1 MVGRNNSAHRAGVA
15 QTNGYRFLMNTSE
28 SNHAEVILVFKYVPK
43 QVRLQAWEVK
53 FHVCL
58 NKIVRRHRRGG
69 DVLTQ

>member
-28 SNHAEVILVFKYVPK
+28 SNYAEAILVFKYVPK
-43 QVRLQAWEVK
+43 QVRPQACKVK
-53 FHVCL
+53 FHVRL
-58 NKIVRRHRRGG
+58 NKIARGHRSSG